1 MTVIMLFAFIIGMGL
16 AWFNRMTH
24 IDPMWKVL
32 ITTGFCGGLTTFS
45 TFSAETVFLCQ
56 EDRIGWALMNMAI
69 NMLGSFAMT
78 GIAFWLFS
86 SASAH

>member
-1 MTVIMLFAFIIGMGL
+1 
-16 AWFNRMTH
+16 
-24 IDPMWKVL
+24 
-32 ITTGFCGGLTTFS
+32 
-45 TFSAETVFLCQ
+45 
-56 EDRIGWALMNMAI
+56 MNMAI